1 MENRPV
7 RSLEEARIYDDQLN
21 RIRYQLQLL
30 TEDYEKTSG
39 IFERASLNTDIKRL
53 RAVEEAL
60 LSSINTYMVSIG
72 RSPIT

>member
-7 RSLEEARIYDDQLN
+7 RSLDEARIYDEQLN

-30 TEDYEKTSG
+30 TEDYDRTSG
-39 IFERASLNTDIKRL
+39 VFERASLNTDIKRL
-53 RAVEEAL
+53 RTVEQAL
-60 LSSINTYMVSIG
+60 LSSINTYLVSIG